1 MFYHISGELVTV
13 ESNMAVIDCNGV
25 GYCLTVSLN
34 TQRYLK
40 APGQKVK
47 LYTHFAVREDG
58 VELFGFYDLEERDTF
73 KLLIT
78 VSGVG
83 PKAAINIMSALTPE
97 SFAVAVMNGDTK
109 LISKAQ
115 NVGAKTAARIVLEL
129 KDKIGKTVSVE
140 GGSDVLTS
148 AASMGNVSEKLSEAQ
163 NALMVLGY
171 KQSEATAALRG
182 IDLNKY
188 ELEDIIR
195 EALKKLMR

>member
-1 MFYHISGELVTV
+1 MFYHISGELVAV
-13 ESNMAVIDCNGV
+13 ESNMAVVDCNGV

-40 APGQKVK
+40 TPGQKVK
-47 LYTHFAVREDG
+47 LYTHFSVREDG
-58 VELFGFYDLEERDTF
+58 VELFGFYDTEERDTF

-83 PKAAINIMSALTPE
+83 PKAAINIMSALSPE

-115 NVGAKTAARIVLEL
+115 NVGAKTSARIVLEL
-129 KDKIGKTVSVE
+129 KDKIAKTVPIGEDVSVATVAV
-140 GGSDVLTS
+140 GGN
-148 AASMGNVSEKLSEAQ
+148 ASEKMSEAQ

-171 KQSEATAALRG
+171 KQSEAAAALRG
-182 IDLNKY
+182 LNVQNM

-195 EALKKLMR
+195 EALKRLMK

>member
-34 TQRYLK
+34 TQRHLTS
-40 APGQKVK
+40 PGQKIK
-47 LYTHFAVREDG
+47 LYTHFCVREDG
-58 VELFGFYDLEERDTF
+58 VELFGFYDLEERDCF

-83 PKAAINIMSALTPE
+83 PKAAINVMSAMTPA
-97 SFAVAVMNGDTK
+97 SFASAVINGDTK

-129 KDKIGKTVSVE
+129 KDKISKTVSAD
-140 GGSDVLTS
+140 SDDNSFDGIPV
-148 AASMGNVSEKLSEAQ
+148 NNNSEKLSEAQ

-171 KQSEATAALRG
+171 KQSEALSALKG
-182 IDLNKY
+182 INVDAY
-188 ELEDIIR
+188 ELEDLIR
-195 EALKKLMR
+195 EALKRLMR

>member
-1 MFYHISGELVTV
+1 MFYHISGDLVVV
-13 ESNMAVIDCNGV
+13 ESNTAVIDCNGV

-40 APGQKVK
+40 TPGQKVK
-47 LYTHFAVREDG
+47 LFTHFCVREDG
-58 VELFGFYDLEERDTF
+58 VELFGFYDIEERDTF

-83 PKAAINIMSALTPE
+83 PKAAINIMSALTPDA
-97 SFAVAVMNGDTK
+97 FALAVINGDTK

-129 KDKIGKTVSVE
+129 KDKISNVVSVDSE
-140 GGSDVLTS
+140 QSSVASALTNNNS
-148 AASMGNVSEKLSEAQ
+148 GKSSEAM

-171 KQSEATAALRG
+171 KQSEAAAALKG
-182 IDLNKY
+182 IDVSKY

-195 EALKKLMR
+195 EALKRLMR

>member
-1 MFYHISGELVTV
+1 MFYHISGELVLV
-13 ESNMAVIDCNGV
+13 ESNCAVVDCNGV

-40 APGQKVK
+40 NPRQKVK
-47 LYTHFAVREDG
+47 LYTHFSVREDG
-58 VELFGFYDLEERDTF
+58 VELFGFYDIEERDIF

-97 SFAVAVMNGDTK
+97 SFVNAVMQGDTK

-129 KDKIGKTVSVE
+129 KDKLAKNIPTSMTDDMITSVAFSN
-140 GGSDVLTS
+140 G
-148 AASMGNVSEKLSEAQ
+148 SEKISEAQ
-163 NALMVLGY
+163 NALTVLGY

-182 IDLNKY
+182 IDVGAMA
-188 ELEDIIR
+188 LEDIIR
-195 EALKKLMR
+195 EALKRLMK

>member
-1 MFYHISGELVTV
+1 MFYHISGELVLV

-25 GYCLTVSLN
+25 GYSLTVSLN

-40 APGQKVK
+40 TPGQKVR
-47 LYTHFAVREDG
+47 LYTHFSVREDG
-58 VELFGFYDLEERDTF
+58 VELFGFYDLEERDIF

-97 SFAVAVMNGDTK
+97 SFVNAVMNGDTK

-129 KDKIGKTVSVE
+129 KDKLAKSVSFSGNE
-140 GGSDVLTS
+140 EITS
-148 AASMGNVSEKLSEAQ
+148 SVAIPDNSEKISEAQ

-171 KQSEATAALRG
+171 KQSEAAAALRG
-182 IDLNKY
+182 IDVSRM

-195 EALKKLMR
+195 EALKRLMK

>member
-1 MFYHISGELVTV
+1 MFYHISGELVLV
-13 ESNMAVIDCNGV
+13 ESNTAVIDCNGV

-40 APGQKVK
+40 NPGQKVK
-47 LYTHFAVREDG
+47 LYTHFSVREDG
-58 VELFGFYDLEERDTF
+58 VELFGFYDIEERDIF
-73 KLLIT
+73 KLLIS

-83 PKAAINIMSALTPE
+83 PKAAINIMSVLTPE
-97 SFAVAVMNGDTK
+97 SFVAAVMNGDTK

-129 KDKIGKTVSVE
+129 KDKLAKSVSVSGTE
-140 GGSDVLTS
+140 DSISSTFVP
-148 AASMGNVSEKLSEAQ
+148 NNSEKLGEAQ

-171 KQSEATAALRG
+171 KQSEAVAALCG
-182 IDLNKY
+182 IDVGKM

-195 EALKKLMR
+195 EALKRLMR

>member
-1 MFYHISGELVTV
+1 MFYHIIGELVAV
-13 ESNMAVIDCNGV
+13 ETNMAVIDCNGV

-40 APGQKVK
+40 NPGQNVK
-47 LYTHFAVREDG
+47 LYTHFCVREDG
-58 VELFGFYDLEERDTF
+58 VELFGFYDQEERDAF

-83 PKAAINIMSALTPE
+83 PKAAINIMSVMTPDT
-97 SFAVAVMNGDTK
+97 FAMAVINGDTK

-129 KDKIGKTVSVE
+129 KDKVSNVVSVDNE
-140 GGSDVLTS
+140 HTVTTNTITSDT
-148 AASMGNVSEKLSEAQ
+148 GNKLREAQ

-171 KQSEATAALRG
+171 KQSEASAALRG
-182 IDLNKY
+182 IDVQKY

-195 EALKKLMR
+195 EALKRLMR

>member
-1 MFYHISGELVTV
+1 MFYHISGELSVV

-25 GYCLTVSLN
+25 GYCLTVSSN
-34 TQRYLK
+34 TQRMLK
-40 APGQKVK
+40 TPGQKVK

-58 VELFGFYDLEERDTF
+58 VELFGFYDTEERDTF
-73 KLLIT
+73 KLLIS

-83 PKAAINIMSALTPE
+83 PKAAINVLSALTPE
-97 SFAVAVMNGDTK
+97 RFAVAVVNGDTK

-129 KDKIGKTVSVE
+129 KDKVSKSVAVDEALGGGGVSVAP
-140 GGSDVLTS
+140 T
-148 AASMGNVSEKLSEAQ
+148 VSEKMSEAQ

-171 KQSEATAALRG
+171 KQSEAAAALRG
-182 IDLNKY
+182 IDVNKY

-195 EALKKLMR
+195 EALKRLMK

>member
-1 MFYHISGELVTV
+1 MFYHISGELIAV

-25 GYCLTVSLN
+25 GYCMTVSLN

-47 LYTHFAVREDG
+47 LYTHFSVREDG
-58 VELFGFYDLEERDTF
+58 VELFGFYDIEERDVF

-83 PKAAINIMSALTPE
+83 PKAAINIMSALTPQ
-97 SFAVAVMNGDTK
+97 SFITAVMNGDTK

-129 KDKIGKTVSVE
+129 KDKLAK
-140 GGSDVLTS
+140 
-148 AASMGNVSEKLSEAQ
+148 NVSLSEENDVISSVNVTSSSEKIGEAQ

-171 KQSEATAALRG
+171 KQSEAVAALRG
-182 IDLNKY
+182 IDVSKL

-195 EALKKLMR
+195 EALKRLMR

>member
-1 MFYHISGELVTV
+1 MFYHISGELVLV
-13 ESNMAVIDCNGV
+13 ESNTAVVDCNGV
-25 GYCLTVSLN
+25 GYSLTVSLN

-40 APGQKVK
+40 SPGQKIK
-47 LYTHFAVREDG
+47 LYTHFSVREDG
-58 VELFGFYDLEERDTF
+58 VELFGFYDLEERDIF

-83 PKAAINIMSALTPE
+83 PKAAINIMSALTPQ
-97 SFAVAVMNGDTK
+97 SFVSAVMNGDTK

-129 KDKIGKTVSVE
+129 KDKLAKTVSV
-140 GGSDVLTS
+140 SDSEDVISSVNTS
-148 AASMGNVSEKLSEAQ
+148 NNSEKIVEAQ

-171 KQSEATAALRG
+171 KHSEAVAALRG
-182 IDLNKY
+182 IDVGKM

-195 EALKKLMR
+195 EALKRLMR

>member
-1 MFYHISGELVTV
+1 MFYHISGELVLV
-13 ESNMAVIDCNGV
+13 ESNTAVIDCNGV

-40 APGQKVK
+40 NPGQKVK
-47 LYTHFAVREDG
+47 LYTHFSVREDG
-58 VELFGFYDLEERDTF
+58 VELFGFYDLEERDIF

-83 PKAAINIMSALTPE
+83 PKAAINIMSALTPA
-97 SFAVAVMNGDTK
+97 SFVSAVMNGDTK
-109 LISKAQ
+109 HISKAQ

-129 KDKIGKTVSVE
+129 KDKLAKSVSATGAE
-140 GGSDVLTS
+140 DIISSADVP
-148 AASMGNVSEKLSEAQ
+148 NNSEKIGEAQ

-171 KQSEATAALRG
+171 KQAEAVAALRG
-182 IDLNKY
+182 IDVGKM

-195 EALKKLMR
+195 EALKRLMR